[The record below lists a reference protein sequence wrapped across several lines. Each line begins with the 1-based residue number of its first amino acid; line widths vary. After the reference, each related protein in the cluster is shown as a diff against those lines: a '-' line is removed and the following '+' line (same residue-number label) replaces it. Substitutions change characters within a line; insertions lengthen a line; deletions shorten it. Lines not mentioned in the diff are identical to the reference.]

1 MKSENKNIA
10 QEIPAG
16 VNAQSPAETSL
27 MEGELGEIKIHEN
40 VIANLVAM
48 ATRKVPGVSRLAG
61 STVVDAIASIV
72 GSRRMQDRAIA
83 VIVDE
88 AGRTSIDI
96 KLNLKFGFKIPE
108 VSIAVQKAVISEVEN
123 TTGMTVAK
131 VNVIVQELE
140 TEEELESAVVL
151 LLQLYLLLSMQ
162 MIMMSHTLCLLLF
175 YLIWL

>member
-72 GSRRMQDRAIA
+72 GSRRMQARAITVGIAGDNCVTIDLKLNILVGFRLPDVVQQVQRA
-83 VIVDE
+83 VIDNIESV
-88 AGRTSIDI
+88 
-96 KLNLKFGFKIPE
+96 
-108 VSIAVQKAVISEVEN
+108 
-123 TTGMTVAK
+123 TGMTVTR
-131 VNVIVQELE
+131 VNVAVQDIDDKPVDED
-140 TEEELESAVVL
+140 EEEGDEADNAAAVAPVCNIP
-151 LLQLYLLLSMQ
+151 MP
-162 MIMMSHTLCLLLF
+162 
-175 YLIWL
+175 

>member
-1 MKSENKNIA
+1 MK
-10 QEIPAG
+10 EIKEEKKSAAEMTASAG
-16 VNAQSPAETSL
+16 TVLEVTG
-27 MEGELGEIKIHEN
+27 MGEVKIHEN
-40 VIANLVAM
+40 VISSLV
-48 ATRKVPGVSRLAG
+48 RKAVLSVDGVSRLSG
-61 STVVDAIASIV
+61 SQLVDIIAETV

-140 TEEELESAVVL
+140 TEEELESAVDSTMADTVL
-151 LLQLYLLLSMQ
+151 PLQ
-162 MIMMSHTLCLLLF
+162 H
-175 YLIWL
+175 

>member
-72 GSRRMQDRAIA
+72 GSRRMQARAITVGIAGDNCVTIDLKLNILVGFRLPDVVQQVQRA
-83 VIVDE
+83 VIDNIESV
-88 AGRTSIDI
+88 
-96 KLNLKFGFKIPE
+96 
-108 VSIAVQKAVISEVEN
+108 
-123 TTGMTVAK
+123 TGMTVTR
-131 VNVIVQELE
+131 VNVAVQDIDDKPVDEDE
-140 TEEELESAVVL
+140 DEGDEADNAAAVAPVCNIP
-151 LLQLYLLLSMQ
+151 MP
-162 MIMMSHTLCLLLF
+162 
-175 YLIWL
+175 

>member
-72 GSRRMQDRAIA
+72 GSRRMQARAITVGIAGDNCVTIDLKLNILVGFRLPDVVQQVQRA
-83 VIVDE
+83 VIDNIESV
-88 AGRTSIDI
+88 
-96 KLNLKFGFKIPE
+96 
-108 VSIAVQKAVISEVEN
+108 
-123 TTGMTVAK
+123 TGMTVTR
-131 VNVIVQELE
+131 VNVAVQDIDDKPVDED
-140 TEEELESAVVL
+140 EEEGEEADNAAAVAPVCNIP
-151 LLQLYLLLSMQ
+151 MP
-162 MIMMSHTLCLLLF
+162 
-175 YLIWL
+175 

>member
-72 GSRRMQDRAIA
+72 GSRRMQARAITVGIAGDNCVTIDLKLNILVGFRLPDVVQQVQRA
-83 VIVDE
+83 VIDNIESV
-88 AGRTSIDI
+88 
-96 KLNLKFGFKIPE
+96 
-108 VSIAVQKAVISEVEN
+108 
-123 TTGMTVAK
+123 TGMTVTR
-131 VNVIVQELE
+131 VNVAVQDIDDKPVDED
-140 TEEELESAVVL
+140 EEEGEEADNAAAVAPVCN
-151 LLQLYLLLSMQ
+151 
-162 MIMMSHTLCLLLF
+162 IP
-175 YLIWL
+175 IP